1 MKYHL
6 VLVRMAIIKESL
18 NSSCWR
24 RYREKRTLLLCWW
37 ECKLIQPLWKTVAVW
52 QYLKKTKK
60 IELLYDPTVPF
71 RDIHLE
77 KNENCNS

>member
-6 VLVRMAIIKESL
+6 VLVRMAIIKKSL

-37 ECKLIQPLWKTVAVW
+37 ECELIQPLWKTVAVW
-52 QYLKKTKK
+52 QYLKKLKK
-60 IELLYDPTVPF
+60 
-71 RDIHLE
+71 
-77 KNENCNS
+77 